1 MLRLI
6 RAAHLPPPRTN
17 YPVAGY
23 SADFCWPD
31 ERLIVEVDGYDFH
44 ASRAAFERDRRRDLV
59 HREAGYEV
67 LRFTG
72 QQLKNDPVYVATVI
86 ARALDRRSRTRG

>member
-1 MLRLI
+1 M
-6 RAAHLPPPRTN
+6 
-17 YPVAGY
+17 AGF

-44 ASRAAFERDRRRDLV
+44 STAPAFERDHRRDIV

-72 QQLKNDPVYVATVI
+72 RQLEEEP
-86 ARALDRRSRTRG
+86 ALRRRR

>member
-6 RAAHLPPPRTN
+6 RAAGLPEPRAN

-23 SADFCWPD
+23 TADFCWPD
-31 ERLIVEVDGYDFH
+31 VRLIIEVDGHPFH
-44 ASRAAFERDRRRDLV
+44 SSRPAIERDHRRDLI

-67 LRFTG
+67 IRFTAR
-72 QQLKNDPVYVATVI
+72 QLEEESVYVATVI
-86 ARALDRRSRTRG
+86 ARAYDRLSRSRG